1 MQGGN
6 VLMKNNKI
14 ARLLTIVPITEFIAI
29 HLVNK
34 LFSGAM
40 KTLLFDIGIIL
51 LLLLII
57 FIKESGKAKGKLIVF
72 TLLSITVPVL
82 FILNLPATTY
92 EGGKAIVRN
101 EINSEDVTFI
111 PKKYISIP
119 ITSRNSLFI
128 KDYYYYYAVE
138 VLGEKLFYIVD
149 PADGSVQQL
158 EQDYFW
164 WDS

>member
-1 MQGGN
+1 
-6 VLMKNNKI
+6 MKNKKL
-14 ARLLTIVPITEFIAI
+14 ARLLTIVPITEFIVI
-29 HLVNK
+29 YLVNK

-57 FIKESGKAKGKLIVF
+57 FIKESEKAKVKLIVF
-72 TLLSITVPVL
+72 TVLSIAIPVL
-82 FILNLPATTY
+82 FIFNLPATTY
-92 EGGKAIVRN
+92 EGGKDIVRN
-101 EINSEDVTFI
+101 EINSDDVTFI

-119 ITSRNSLFI
+119 ITPRNSLFI